1 MQDFC
6 TLQLGYIGFT
16 TLISAES
23 AADTKSQLRLLLQL
37 LPPAAPARFWART
50 AGPVLMGGLQL
61 QPETFTGSPPAGCF
75 VQYSQLHTVL
85 RAADA
90 S

>member
-16 TLISAES
+16 ALMGAES
-23 AADTKSQLRLLLQL
+23 AAGMKWQLRLLLQL
-37 LPPAAPARFWART
+37 LPPATPARFWACT
-50 AGPVLMGGLQL
+50 AGPVLAGGLQL

-75 VQYSQLHTVL
+75 MQYSQLHTVL

>member
-1 MQDFC
+1 MQDFGI
-6 TLQLGYIGFT
+6 LQLGRIGFT
-16 TLISAES
+16 ALPGAES
-23 AADTKSQLRLLLQL
+23 AADMKLQLRLLFQL
-37 LPPAAPARFWART
+37 LPPTTPARFWACT
-50 AGPVLMGGLQL
+50 AGPTLVGRLQL

-75 VQYSQLHTVL
+75 MQYSQPHTVL